1 MELASKLAVAA
12 GDEMPAEEA
21 VDTSSMTE
29 EELKKHKEREKK
41 RAKKARAK
49 ARKAAEKAEGGG
61 EAEGAAEQLA
71 GVSLESKDE
80 GEGEGEGAAGGAGK
94 KKKKKKKGKGGLKQT
109 LPPTVPVARF
119 YPDGVFPEGQVVEYK
134 DDNLWRTTS
143 EEKRELERLEADIYN
158 DVRQAAEVHREVRKY
173 VNTIAKP
180 GILMTELCEKLENCT
195 RALVEERGLE
205 AGIAFPTGCSLDHV
219 AAHWTPNSGDK
230 TVLGQDNVMKLDFG
244 VQVNGRIIDSAYTIA
259 FEEKYD
265 PLLEAAREATE
276 TGIREAGIDVRLCDI
291 GEAIQ
296 EVMESYEVELNGR
309 THQVKCCR
317 NLTGHSIA
325 PYQIHAGKSVPIVK
339 GGEGTRMEE
348 GEFYAVETFGSTGR
362 GYVREDMECSHY
374 MKNFDVGHVPLRLPK
389 AKQLLG
395 VIDRNFGTLAF
406 CRRYLDRIGESRYL
420 LGLRNLCDVGIIQP
434 YPPLVD
440 IKGSYVAQYEHT
452 LMLRPTRKEVLS
464 RGDDY

>member
-1 MELASKLAVAA
+1 
-12 GDEMPAEEA
+12 
-21 VDTSSMTE
+21 
-29 EELKKHKEREKK
+29 
-41 RAKKARAK
+41 
-49 ARKAAEKAEGGG
+49 
-61 EAEGAAEQLA
+61 
-71 GVSLESKDE
+71 VSLESQDE